1 MPYKITQA
9 VDYLDPNP
17 VITFFEEEWE
27 ALDFA
32 WECINAAVQYQVDH
46 SPYAISEKELNELHE
61 QECELIR
68 IEEVA

>member
-1 MPYKITQA
+1 MTYKITQY

-17 VITFFEEEWE
+17 VTTFFDDEWE
-27 ALDFA
+27 ALDYFY
-32 WECINAAVQYQVDH
+32 ECIDSAVQYQVDH

-68 IEEVA
+68 IEEV